1 MITTSIKLYDLG
13 ASVNKMPK
21 VTFEK
26 LSYRALSL
34 TTMCVQLADSTVR
47 YPEGVVENLLVKVKN
62 TFILA
67 DFLGLDMEGDIGIPL
82 ILGQPFLRDTNARI
96 DVGAEKISLRIMG
109 QTMKFKFQNKREL
122 FLIHKDSK
130 R

>member
-1 MITTSIKLYDLG
+1 MINCSIFDCEFHHALCDLG
-13 ASVNKMPK
+13 ASVNVTLK

-26 LSYRALSL
+26 LSYPSLSP
-34 TTMCVQLADSTVR
+34 TTMCVQLADSTMR

-96 DVGAEKISLRIMG
+96 DDGIGKISLRIMG
-109 QTMKFKFQNKREL
+109 KTMKFKF
-122 FLIHKDSK
+122 
-130 R
+130 